1 MMEIR
6 LVVNLYQDGG
16 TLGKLIVP
24 RSTRVDTLWTCPY
37 GAIAQTKIGDGPEP
51 SGSDRLSIKTV
62 SFPPMVGVLTYGGK
76 HADGVFE
83 E

>member
-1 MMEIR
+1 MMKIR
-6 LVVNLYQDGG
+6 LVASLYQNGG

-24 RSTRVDTLWTCPY
+24 RSTGVDTLWTCPY

-62 SFPPMVGVLTYGGK
+62 SFPPMVGMLTYGCE
-76 HADGVFE
+76 HADSVFE